1 MKYNDVTIKLN
12 QNCRLTS
19 YYTKSQIMRLG
30 LKKYEVDYLC
40 REGFLYSDLILL
52 MYKLK
57 DEHLFCDFV
66 RTHLLKNCWWD

>member
-1 MKYNDVTIKLN
+1 MYYNAINICLN
-12 QNCRLTS
+12 QNPRLTS

-40 REGFLYSDLILL
+40 REGYLYSDLVVLIL
-52 MYKLK
+52 KFNDK
-57 DEHLFCDFV
+57 HLFCDFV